1 MRRLGLAALP
11 LLLLAAGCGSGGGS
25 TTTTTTTQP
34 FRLGSTFPAGF
45 IGKKVARISLPDARG
60 GRFDTA
66 DLAGKPYVVTFL
78 YTRCPDTCPLIG
90 IELKS
95 ALQVLGP
102 RAKGLKVIAVSVD
115 PKHDTPKAIR
125 RWLKAHGEPPAFHYL
140 TSSERV
146 LKPVWKSWYVA
157 PQREGDPRSAHTSII
172 WLVNRHG
179 RLAGGISAGTALP
192 TDDLVHDLGTLVA
205 QT

>member
-1 MRRLGLAALP
+1 VRRLALTLLGLP
-11 LLLLAAGCGSGGGS
+11 LILAAGCGSSG
-25 TTTTTTTQP
+25 TTSTTTTQP

-66 DLAGKPYVVTFL
+66 SLAGKPYVVTFL

-102 RAKGLKVIAVSVD
+102 KAKGLKVIAVSVD

-125 RWLKAHGEPPAFHYL
+125 RWLRSHGEPPAFHFL

-172 WLVNRHG
+172 WLVDRHG

-205 QT
+205 LT